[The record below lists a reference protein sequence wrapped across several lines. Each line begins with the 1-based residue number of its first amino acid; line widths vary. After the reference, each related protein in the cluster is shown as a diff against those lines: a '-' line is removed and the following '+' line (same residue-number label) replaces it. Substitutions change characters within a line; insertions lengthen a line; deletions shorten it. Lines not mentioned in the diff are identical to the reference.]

1 MKKLY
6 LIRHAKS
13 SWSFEDLDD
22 YDRPLSKRG
31 RKDLTR
37 MGQFVKAQIDAPDL
51 IMTSGA
57 SRAFY
62 TALHLADH
70 WKYPEE
76 RIIISNTLYH
86 AGVVEFENVI
96 RAVRNFNTIAIFG
109 HNPGLT
115 MFHNRINDSYIDNI
129 PTCGIVGLE
138 IKEGVSNEKWRTER
152 LFYQVPRELQI

>member
-6 LIRHAKS
+6 LVRHAKS
-13 SWSFEDLDD
+13 SWNFDELDD
-22 YDRPLSKRG
+22 YHRPLGKRG
-31 RKDLTR
+31 RRDVAR
-37 MGQFVKAQIDAPDL
+37 MGQYVKEEVEAPDL
-51 IMTSGA
+51 ILTSGA

-76 RIIISNTLYH
+76 KIIISDTLYH
-86 AGVVEFENVI
+86 AGVADFENVLKE
-96 RAVRNFNTIAIFG
+96 VREFDTVAIFG

-115 MFHNRINDSYIDNI
+115 MFHNRINDHYIDNI

-138 IKEGVSNEKWRTER
+138 LVSDEEQLKTKR
-152 LFYQVPRELQI
+152 LFYQVPKEL

>member
-6 LIRHAKS
+6 LVRHAKS
-13 SWSFEDLDD
+13 SWNFDELDD
-22 YDRPLSKRG
+22 YHRPLGKRG
-31 RKDLTR
+31 RRDVSR
-37 MGQFVKAQIDAPDL
+37 MGQFVKDEVDTPNL
-51 IMTSGA
+51 IITSGA

-76 RIIISNTLYH
+76 KIIISDTLYH
-86 AGVVEFENVI
+86 AGVTDFENVI
-96 RAVRNFNTIAIFG
+96 KEVREFDSVAIFG

-115 MFHNRINDSYIDNI
+115 MFHNRINDNYIDNI

-138 IKEGVSNEKWRTER
+138 IDKASDEKWKTRR
-152 LFYQVPRELQI
+152 LFYQVPKGL